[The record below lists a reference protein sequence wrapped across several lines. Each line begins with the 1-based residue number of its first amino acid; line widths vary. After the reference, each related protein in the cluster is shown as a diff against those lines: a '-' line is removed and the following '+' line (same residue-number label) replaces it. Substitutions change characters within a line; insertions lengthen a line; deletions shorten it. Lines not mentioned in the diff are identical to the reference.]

1 MHEIKSIYTLDE
13 IYLCKLCESSA
24 SCINLYCINFYH
36 AIYITNTQNARM
48 NKFNYQEVLTNSHK
62 LVMRINCFMQ
72 SIIYVHV
79 KSVTHET
86 DLTRDLYLCKL
97 CESGAG
103 RINLYCINFYR
114 TIWYFTH
121 IIRII
126 RKVLYC
132 IAVYLTAHI
141 LKGVVKPHQN
151 KTEVRRTMPFSPSGY
166 NPNFLPTN

>member
-1 MHEIKSIYTLDE
+1 M
-13 IYLCKLCESSA
+13 
-24 SCINLYCINFYH
+24 
-36 AIYITNTQNARM
+36 
-48 NKFNYQEVLTNSHK
+48 
-62 LVMRINCFMQ
+62 
-72 SIIYVHV
+72 HV

-86 DLTRDLYLCKL
+86 GLTWDLYLCKL

-166 NPNFLPTN
+166 NPNFYQPTEVWISRSARWFYQLMLHTVTLKKPESPKGYPLSAQLPWCEEESSKSFSRMQLGRHV

>member
-1 MHEIKSIYTLDE
+1 M
-13 IYLCKLCESSA
+13 
-24 SCINLYCINFYH
+24 
-36 AIYITNTQNARM
+36 
-48 NKFNYQEVLTNSHK
+48 
-62 LVMRINCFMQ
+62 
-72 SIIYVHV
+72 HV

-86 DLTRDLYLCKL
+86 GLTWDLYLCKL

-141 LKGVVKPHQN
+141 LKGVVNHIKTKLRWEGPCPFHPLVTTLIFYQP
-151 KTEVRRTMPFSPSGY
+151 TEVWISRSAWWFYQLMLHTVTLKKPESPKGYPLSAQLPWCEEESSKSFSRMQLGRHV
-166 NPNFLPTN
+166 